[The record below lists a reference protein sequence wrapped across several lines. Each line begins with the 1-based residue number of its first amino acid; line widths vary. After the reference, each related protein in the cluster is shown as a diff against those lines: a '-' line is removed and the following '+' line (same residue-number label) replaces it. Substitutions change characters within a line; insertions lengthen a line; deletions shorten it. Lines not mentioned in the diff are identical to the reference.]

1 MNTRYHKYPMAPHK
15 EAPRSPAR
23 PLRFNGTLEGVANT
37 FGRYLPQKSR
47 MVINTAA
54 TAQRAAQELAQSAYI
69 RGTIAQEE
77 RRHGG
82 PHEDP
87 SAASGT
93 VAAGAGLADQLQ
105 ELEALL
111 HKLSAQAA
119 ATPLPEAANPSPRM
133 EAPQTSSP
141 SQAVQSGQPD
151 NSANQAAQ
159 MASLLSAMAGQQ
171 PPTNQDASN
180 PTGTNNSQLSAMMP
194 FLLQAMGGQSGS
206 GAAQDPMAAMMP
218 LLMQSMMGQQTADN
232 GGQGNNMAAM
242 MPLLMSAMGG
252 QNQGAA
258 GQGSNMAAMM
268 PLLMSAMGGQ
278 NQGGGN
284 SMASVLPLLMQSMG
298 SSNH

>member
-218 LLMQSMMGQQTADN
+218 LLMPVSYTHLDVYKR
-232 GGQGNNMAAM
+232 QGVD
-242 MPLLMSAMGG
+242 ST
-252 QNQGAA
+252 
-258 GQGSNMAAMM
+258 
-268 PLLMSAMGGQ
+268 
-278 NQGGGN
+278 
-284 SMASVLPLLMQSMG
+284 
-298 SSNH
+298 